1 MEISRVCGKIT
12 CMNIKIRRL
21 QRADTSVFVE
31 HRELL
36 DDPHAI
42 VLVAFDAGEE
52 VGFVLAHDL
61 PRRHGSVRRIFV
73 YEIDVLESHQRR
85 GIGRSLL
92 EHLAELARERGIGE
106 GFVLTEPDN
115 DAANGLYAGL
125 GGVRSEAVM
134 WDFEYDAG

>member
-1 MEISRVCGKIT
+1 MEISRACGKIT

-21 QRADTSVFVE
+21 RRDDTSVFVE

-42 VLVAFDAGEE
+42 VLVAFDGDEE

-61 PRRHGSVRRIFV
+61 PRRHGNVRQLFV

-85 GIGRSLL
+85 GIGRSLF
-92 EHLAELARERGIGE
+92 EHLAELGIREA
-106 GFVLTEPDN
+106 FVLTEPDN
-115 DAANGLYAGL
+115 EAANALYESV
-125 GGVRSEAVM
+125 GGTRSEVVM
-134 WDFEYDAG
+134 WDFEYADD